1 VRLWI
6 GGLMDWLLRDL
17 LSWWVGALMG
27 WWFSGLVSYLAGVF

>member
-1 VRLWI
+1 MRLWI